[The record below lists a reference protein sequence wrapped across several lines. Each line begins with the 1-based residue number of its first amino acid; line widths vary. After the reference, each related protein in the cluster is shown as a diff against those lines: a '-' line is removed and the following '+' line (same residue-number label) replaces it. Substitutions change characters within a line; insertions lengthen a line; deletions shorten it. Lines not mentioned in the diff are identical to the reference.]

1 MVHLVLLAL
10 TYVRTPG
17 AALHHVRFI
26 SPTCL
31 IMPDD
36 ASLTVSMRRKVATI
50 DTDFFFEGMDS
61 EDEQALKRRFHQ
73 LAAQFHPDRVG
84 ADGYERFQA
93 LNAEYTQLRK
103 KCKTKKQRAAVKAA
117 WLALASALGD
127 TLFAG
132 AATML
137 RVWGES
143 AAELFLLAS
152 KQKRTFALTAAAPD
166 HAEEAVA
173 ATAGLD
179 GVVVPTGAAT
189 RRAEEAEEAHAQATA
204 AAAEGLRVRCLAL
217 VDEGD
222 AIIARRTAIAAQEVV
237 VMSRIRTAARRQ
249 EEEAEEEAT
258 RLAAV
263 ASAAE
268 AEAEVPDEY
277 IAMYMSPGTSLTAAE
292 WALSMPDDPS
302 PAVSMPAIE
311 MPMEIANAEVNV
323 LAAPGADSAMS
334 APAAQ
339 SVSIPGGW
347 ALSIPAESPTAI
359 ESPPPEVSVLAAP
372 VAAPDVDSMLCSDG
386 VEGAERADSR
396 ARRPRESRRQ
406 AKERQRRSEMVGK
419 VVPAPARG
427 KSKKQRRAAMIGGD
441 LLSSKSRAC
450 D

>member
-1 MVHLVLLAL
+1 MLTEKAPSAADLGYAHGVRCGGPDSRREFCVCFAVKLAPHAL
-10 TYVRTPG
+10 STASITG
-17 AALHHVRFI
+17 FAAPAFAAPSPVAAQVRFNA
-26 SPTCL
+26 PL
-31 IMPDD
+31 IMLEGEVAE
-36 ASLTVSMRRKVATI
+36 AST
-50 DTDFFFEGMDS
+50 
-61 EDEQALKRRFHQ
+61 
-73 LAAQFHPDRVG
+73 
-84 ADGYERFQA
+84 
-93 LNAEYTQLRK
+93 
-103 KCKTKKQRAAVKAA
+103 
-117 WLALASALGD
+117 
-127 TLFAG
+127 
-132 AATML
+132 
-137 RVWGES
+137 
-143 AAELFLLAS
+143 
-152 KQKRTFALTAAAPD
+152 
-166 HAEEAVA
+166 VA